1 MTITR
6 YHPFN
11 ALACWPRDV
20 GRLFGNGLR
29 AVNEDF
35 ATGETGWT
43 PAIDIR
49 EVDNGYLLRADLP
62 GVQRDDVEITMDR
75 NVLTIRGKREASETD
90 DDGKVLRNE
99 RISGNFHRRL
109 RLPAVIDRDEISA
122 KYENG
127 VLEITLPKGA
137 EAQPRRIAVGG

>member
-1 MTITR
+1 M
-6 YHPFN
+6 
-11 ALACWPRDV
+11 
-20 GRLFGNGLR
+20 
-29 AVNEDF
+29 
-35 ATGETGWT
+35 
-43 PAIDIR
+43 
-49 EVDNGYLLRADLP
+49 
-62 GVQRDDVEITMDR
+62 QRDDVEITMDR

-90 DDGKVLRNE
+90 DDGKVLRSE